1 MPQYVQQY
9 CCYFGDAILTDL
21 IDKPRSYD
29 RGQLTSCGNSKWCC
43 SLDVANGSCD
53 CESGLGVF
61 SIDTGTAQTII
72 GVSGTALAH
81 TSTVVPSP
89 TSRYTSTSSSR
100 ALPSDTTVTS
110 SLMTLTSSTP
120 SSSLVGSHSKATSGA
135 SATSTAS
142 KKEPLTDTTAFK
154 AGVGAAAGVI
164 ALVIMISLAWC
175 LWIGPKRAARRK
187 TQRPQEPDP
196 RTVGGLD
203 ESWIPMT
210 PSPHPYASRRGRR
223 TPVPDM
229 GSQNSLGVP
238 TRPYGR
244 ARGPTPTNGSDIEQ
258 LVTPVRRKDLPNPAA
273 PPRYSYESPEDVH

>member
-1 MPQYVQQY
+1 
-9 CCYFGDAILTDL
+9 L

-72 GVSGTALAH
+72 GVTGTALAH

-89 TSRYTSTSSSR
+89 TSRYTSTSASR

-110 SLMTLTSSTP
+110 SIMTLTSSTS
-120 SSSLVGSHSKATSGA
+120 SSSLVGSHSTATSGA
-135 SATSTAS
+135 SATSTATP
-142 KKEPLTDTTAFK
+142 KKEPITDTVAFK
-154 AGVGAAAGVI
+154 AGMGAAGSVVGL
-164 ALVIMISLAWC
+164 LVIFSLAWC
-175 LWIGPKRAARRK
+175 LCIGPRRAARRRLVQP
-187 TQRPQEPDP
+187 TEPDP
-196 RTVGGLD
+196 GTVGGLD
-203 ESWIPMT
+203 PSWT
-210 PSPHPYASRRGRR
+210 PIMPVPHPYASRKGRR
-223 TPVPDM
+223 TPVPDT
-229 GSQNSLGVP
+229 GSQNNLGVP

-244 ARGPTPTNGSDIEQ
+244 ARGPTPRNGSDIEQ